1 MKIYPT
7 AYPLLIV
14 IMLSILSSKVMAT
27 SSDVINKLDLSVSTI
42 QQQWT
47 VTNYALKGDEQ
58 IANFESLINMADQ
71 IKSEHP
77 DSAIAWLWSGIVNS
91 SFAGAKGGL
100 GALSLAKRAKSDF
113 EKSLQLD
120 EKLLQGSAYASLG
133 LLYHKVPGWP
143 IAFGDD
149 DVAEKMLKKS
159 LAINPQGIDINYFYG
174 EYLYDE
180 REYNQAKEYLLAA
193 QKAPLREGWQKAD
206 SFRQQDIEKA
216 LFKVLKKIK
225 Q

>member
-1 MKIYPT
+1 MKIYT
-7 AYPLLIV
+7 SVYPLIVV
-14 IMLSILSSKVMAT
+14 IMLSILSSKVLA
-27 SSDVINKLDLSVSTI
+27 SSPDVLDNLDLSVSTLK
-42 QQQWT
+42 QQWT

-58 IANFESLINMADQ
+58 IANFESLINMTEK

-77 DSAIAWLWSGIVNS
+77 DSALAWLWSGIINS

-100 GALSLAKRAKSDF
+100 GALSLAKKAKSDF

-120 EKLLQGSAYASLG
+120 EELLQGSAYASLG

-143 IAFGDD
+143 VAFGDD
-149 DVAEKMLKKS
+149 EVAEEMLKKS

-180 REYNQAKEYLLAA
+180 REYKQAKEYLLVA
-193 QKAPLREGWQKAD
+193 QKAPLREGWQQAD
-206 SFRQQDIEKA
+206 TFRQQDIEKV

-225 Q
+225 R